1 MKKNKTKVL
10 VIGGPTG
17 VGESTITRAV
27 IKEYPNFKRLVTATT
42 RKPRLNEKD
51 KEDYYFFTVD
61 RFKAEINKGNIIEY
75 TYVKERDV
83 YYGSYKPDLEEKIN
97 QGYDIIVNPDLVGA
111 KYYKK
116 YYDAITIFIAPESLT
131 DLRKRLLN
139 RDPNIDKNELEKR
152 LAGAKQEME
161 NEADFYDYVVINK
174 EGKLDDA
181 IHEVLSYI
189 K

>member
-1 MKKNKTKVL
+1 MKKNRIKVL

-17 VGESTITRAV
+17 VGESTITQAV
-27 IKEYPNFKRLVTATT
+27 IKAHPNFKRLVTATT
-42 RKPRLNEKD
+42 RKPRLNEKNRV
-51 KEDYYFFTVD
+51 DYYFFTVD
-61 RFKAEINKGNIIEY
+61 KFKAELKKGNIIEY

-116 YYDAITIFIAPESLT
+116 YYNAITIFIAPESLV
-131 DLRKRLLN
+131 DLRKRLLS
-139 RDPNIDKNELEKR
+139 RDPNIDKDELEKR
-152 LAGAKQEME
+152 LMGAKQEME
-161 NEADFYDYVVINK
+161 NEANFYDYIVINK
-174 EGKLDDA
+174 EGELDKA
-181 IHEVLSYI
+181 IQDVLNFI